1 MQVRSDK
8 WQFKFATVFHIS
20 MEDNKKIIQKIQSV
34 NALIENRCIVLFSL
48 CVKAKDSV
56 KKSYI
61 IFITDV
67 LSRNE
72 NIA

>member
-1 MQVRSDK
+1 MKKKKEKSR
-8 WQFKFATVFHIS
+8 IS
-20 MEDNKKIIQKIQSV
+20 
-34 NALIENRCIVLFSL
+34 VLPECRL
-48 CVKAKDSV
+48 KAETNSV
-56 KKSYI
+56 KKSYT